1 MAVVG
6 LPGEHGRPRH
16 DGRMLKREVCGA
28 DARGAFDRSDF
39 GLVVGKDYGFD
50 TEVRLQIQVD
60 AIQAQ

>member
-1 MAVVG
+1 
-6 LPGEHGRPRH
+6 
-16 DGRMLKREVCGA
+16 MLKREVCGA